1 MALLYNLGIR
11 IYFLAI
17 SLASFFNPKA
27 KLWINGRKK
36 IFLKLK
42 ENFSENEKT
51 VWFHA
56 ASLGE
61 FEQGRSI
68 IENFKKE
75 HLDFKI
81 LLTFFSPSGYEIR
94 KNYQGA
100 DSIFYLPLDTKKN
113 AKQFIS
119 IVNPK
124 LVYFIKY
131 EFWFNYINELYNKQ
145 IPIFIVSANFR
156 NDQHFFKWY
165 GSWFR
170 KQLQKI
176 TYFFVQNEYSLF
188 LLNGIDVKNVIVSG
202 DTRFDRVYEITKEEK
217 AVPII
222 EEFCNNAKVLIAGST
237 WPEDEEIIL
246 KNFNTQAENYK
257 LIIAPHEVH
266 PERIEALI
274 NSNSEKMIR
283 YSEINENN
291 ALENRI
297 LIIDSIGILSHIYK
311 YGSIAIIG
319 GGFGKG
325 IHNILEAA
333 TFGLPIIFGPTY
345 QKFQEA
351 KDLIELKGAV
361 SISNYEEY
369 SCALSNFLIPE
380 NMKTAGT
387 ISRNY
392 VANKVGATKMILE
405 ETKRFL

>member
-165 GSWFR
+165 
-170 KQLQKI
+170 
-176 TYFFVQNEYSLF
+176 
-188 LLNGIDVKNVIVSG
+188 
-202 DTRFDRVYEITKEEK
+202 
-217 AVPII
+217 
-222 EEFCNNAKVLIAGST
+222 
-237 WPEDEEIIL
+237 
-246 KNFNTQAENYK
+246 
-257 LIIAPHEVH
+257 
-266 PERIEALI
+266 
-274 NSNSEKMIR
+274 
-283 YSEINENN
+283 
-291 ALENRI
+291 
-297 LIIDSIGILSHIYK
+297 
-311 YGSIAIIG
+311 
-319 GGFGKG
+319 
-325 IHNILEAA
+325 
-333 TFGLPIIFGPTY
+333 
-345 QKFQEA
+345 
-351 KDLIELKGAV
+351 
-361 SISNYEEY
+361 
-369 SCALSNFLIPE
+369 
-380 NMKTAGT
+380 
-387 ISRNY
+387 
-392 VANKVGATKMILE
+392 
-405 ETKRFL
+405 